1 MAEAMDPE
9 ARATSLADVTLKDI
23 STRYTLKNELGSG
36 AQATVYLGQ
45 SKGSGS
51 SKVAIKVLPLAELED
66 DEVYEALRME
76 CTLAKQLRHP
86 YIVQMVEVCRDKEN
100 VYVVM
105 ECLGGGELFEH
116 LLAKGP
122 FKEDYALTIFAQVA
136 LAVDYMHSVD
146 IVHRD
151 LKAENL
157 VFAAKGSPVVK
168 FIDFGG
174 ASTCGEGGL
183 TGLVGTPQYVAPEVV
198 KGFGDDSPTE
208 IPYGKGCDLWSMVRR
223 ATRPAAAACPA
234 APRAPLPRPSPS
246 PSPPPHSSRPRACC
260 ST

>member
-116 LLAKGP
+116 PLAKGP

-146 IVHRD
+146 IC
-151 LKAENL
+151 LL
-157 VFAAKGSPVVK
+157 Y
-168 FIDFGG
+168 
-174 ASTCGEGGL
+174 T
-183 TGLVGTPQYVAPEVV
+183 
-198 KGFGDDSPTE
+198 
-208 IPYGKGCDLWSMVRR
+208 
-223 ATRPAAAACPA
+223 
-234 APRAPLPRPSPS
+234 SPS
-246 PSPPPHSSRPRACC
+246 PRDRG
-260 ST
+260 